1 MAPSYTNGASCFN
14 SSQLGI
20 TTPCSWKHADRIL
33 EVAPE
38 DPIGHGAESGLAVEY
53 GY

>member
-1 MAPSYTNGASCFN
+1 MHQWHAASPFN

-20 TTPCSWKHADRIL
+20 TTPCSRERADRIL
-33 EVAPE
+33 EVALE
-38 DPIGHGAESGLAVEY
+38 DVIGHGAESGLAVEY